1 MRTLQIS
8 FEFEAAKKVYYDTNS
23 QYFWSQ
29 LCATSIHEDRSSCMS
44 KTFLSVGRLKSLDKL
59 LKITNVELAFILQ
72 LRVLIFLIHTQIE
85 SF

>member
-1 MRTLQIS
+1 MRNLQIS

-44 KTFLSVGRLKSLDKL
+44 KTFLSVGRLKSLAKL

-72 LRVLIFLIHTQIE
+72 LIALLFDSFLN
-85 SF
+85 